1 MLLTP
6 GSLSLFGSKY
16 NERLGGALGMRL
28 HYIVMTAGV
37 GKELKNQ
44 QLQVIGHNVPV
55 PICLCSNE
63 GVGEGGRDTKF
74 IYWGKP
80 E

>member
-1 MLLTP
+1 
-6 GSLSLFGSKY
+6 
-16 NERLGGALGMRL
+16 MRL

-74 IYWGKP
+74 IYWGEP